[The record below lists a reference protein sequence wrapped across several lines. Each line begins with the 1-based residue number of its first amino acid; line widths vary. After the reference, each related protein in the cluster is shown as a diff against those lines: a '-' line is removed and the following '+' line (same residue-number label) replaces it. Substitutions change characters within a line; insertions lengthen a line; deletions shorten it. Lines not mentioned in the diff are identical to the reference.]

1 MIWIRKILHAQIIK
15 PKKNIFQCYFCVWT
29 EVILFSP
36 IHRSYLNK
44 WFIKHWIIYYFVP
57 SNDFLLYFFCSK
69 KILCTIAVVRHQRNV
84 WFFKKYLYEC
94 ITCYMLHKPFHYCH
108 RHILVLVLC
117 HPFLPAT
124 YRRKKQNIKM
134 GLMIHPVLF

>member
-1 MIWIRKILHAQIIK
+1 MKWKLFYKLLNQ
-15 PKKNIFQCYFCVWT
+15 KNIFQCYFCFWT

-44 WFIKHWIIYYFVP
+44 GFIKHRIIYYFVP
-57 SNDFLLYFFCSK
+57 SNDFLLYFFVAK
-69 KILCTIAVVRHQRNV
+69 KFYVQLQQYVIREMFDFL
-84 WFFKKYLYEC
+84 KKYLYEC